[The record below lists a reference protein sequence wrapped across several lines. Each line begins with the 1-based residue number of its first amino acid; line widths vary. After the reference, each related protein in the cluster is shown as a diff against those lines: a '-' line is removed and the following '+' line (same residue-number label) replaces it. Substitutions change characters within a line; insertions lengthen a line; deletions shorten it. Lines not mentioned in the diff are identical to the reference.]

1 MSNTVDVEY
10 SGEILAR
17 GGTCPRS
24 LWPHQQDA
32 IRAMNGKIP
41 LDSTQ
46 IPQRPAFAGLLV
58 VPTGGGK
65 TLIAVRWLLR
75 NIIDGK
81 RKKKVLW
88 IAHRHELLKQA
99 FSAFETNAYS
109 DVMYPDTK
117 SFRFRIISGL
127 DDKPVNI
134 DANDDIIIASK
145 DSLNKGLTYLTREWL
160 ASGDEVFLVVDEAH
174 HATAKT
180 YRKIIDTLNDGKRVF
195 RIIGL
200 TATPFRTLEK
210 EKGLLGR
217 VFTND
222 IIYRV
227 DLKTLIARGISRHSG
242 ETSQQLRRPA
252 RTCATLTLLSC

>member
-1 MSNTVDVEY
+1 
-10 SGEILAR
+10 
-17 GGTCPRS
+17 
-24 LWPHQQDA
+24 
-32 IRAMNGKIP
+32 MNGKIP